1 MIHSQEI
8 HDRDIKN
15 AVNFRIGDNPSILN
29 CIHDNEVNIAIY
41 ERDISAFANELTH
54 LLDEH
59 VEFKS
64 SGTIES
70 IVNDAREVM
79 NPTKYPLLIRDISQL
94 LLYFKEATEVNNFRL
109 LLATVNTN
117 MCRRFHTDV
126 NDLRMLSTNSGPGTL
141 WLTDDNINRVAL
153 NDCSDDVS
161 MVIDESR
168 IQQAATGAVVILK
181 GAIYPQLETEA
192 VVHRSPTIEESG
204 EKRLLLRIDTNESLN
219 LWR

>member
-15 AVNFRIGDNPSILN
+15 AVNCRIGDNPSILN
-29 CIHDNEVNIAIY
+29 CIHDNQVNIAIY

-126 NDLRMLSTNSGPGTL
+126 NDLRMLSTYSGPGTL